1 MFIYKIILEVT
12 VDQTTV
18 LIYFINPRLTIIK
31 LGSNI

>member
-1 MFIYKIILEVT
+1 MFIYKIILEVS

-18 LIYFINPRLTIIK
+18 LIYFINPCLTIIK